1 MPEAIPAETNL
12 EIEIVRIWEHVL
24 QRMPIGIHDDFFDL
38 GGTSVQAARI
48 FAGIEERFHK
58 RLPLSSI
65 LGASTIEQLAALL
78 LPGKERDR
86 KAHVAAIQSGG
97 EKPALYCIGEEAL
110 WRPVAEC
117 LGADQP
123 VFCVGLEPGA
133 VEQTKGPNYM
143 EKLARHMMSALCEKQ
158 PQGPYYL
165 GGFCRDGV
173 FACEVARQL
182 RMYGEEVGL
191 LVLVEPFK
199 PCQNTWAR
207 VAMGLRRAIF
217 RVGYRFGEMR
227 RLGIGEFPRYARRR
241 WKGFRMMLADLVWR
255 NSARLRVRKRQAGGA
270 PDLDQMLFVAASSYK
285 PKPLACPTVIFR
297 SADWPMLSAG
307 DPYFG
312 WRELLTGRTETH
324 VIPGDHQGIFR
335 EPNVRVLAG
344 KLRDCLRSAG
354 QTALAEP
361 AGAPSPSYGLIADGE
376 RARS

>member
-1 MPEAIPAETNL
+1 M
-12 EIEIVRIWEHVL
+12 
-24 QRMPIGIHDDFFDL
+24 IG
-38 GGTSVQAARI
+38 A
-48 FAGIEERFHK
+48 
-58 RLPLSSI
+58 PN
-65 LGASTIEQLAALL
+65 IEQLAASL
-78 LPGKERDR
+78 LPGKARDR
-86 KAHVAAIQSGG
+86 KARLAAIQSGG

-123 VFCVGLEPGA
+123 VFCVGLEAAA
-133 VEQTKGPNYM
+133 VEQVKGPNYM
-143 EKLARHMMSALCEKQ
+143 EKLARHMVSALCEKQ

-182 RMYGEEVGL
+182 RMYGHEVGL

-199 PCQNTWAR
+199 PCQNAGAR
-207 VAMGLRRAIF
+207 VAMGVRRGIF
-217 RVGYRFGEMR
+217 RVVYRLGEMR
-227 RLGIGEFPRYARRR
+227 RLRMGELPRYARRR
-241 WKGFRMMLADLVWR
+241 WKGFRMMLADVVWR
-255 NSARLRVRKRQAGGA
+255 NSARLRVRKQRAGA

-285 PKPLACPTVIFR
+285 PRPLACPTVIFR
-297 SADWPMLSAG
+297 CADWPMLSAG

-324 VIPGDHQGIFR
+324 EIPGDHQGIFR

-344 KLRDCLRSAG
+344 KLRECLRNAG
-354 QTALAEP
+354 QTAPVEP
-361 AGAPSPSYGLIADGE
+361 AEAPSNDLIADGV